1 LTRFPGFGQILW
13 HANSM
18 PDERKYR
25 GPDLAKKL
33 PLPRVA
39 DALLELQ
46 KCRGH
51 VDKMRRFARST
62 PTEHDHIASF
72 PRVKLK
78 QSDRFIYD
86 PSNRFRAERL
96 KEFEKEIRNTV
107 ELKPGDNKLLELARD
122 MVCMAYMLETE
133 VEERKQIA
141 NALNKSA
148 SAMEAARTT
157 INTILDDA
165 DDKRED
171 ISTQHRKHLREVVLA
186 AETTLID
193 SNNLR
198 GIAVKLADPEEKAPF
213 TRARLLASLVLA
225 LSKSGIEPQHAAVVL
240 SPTTKGETR
249 RNARNR
255 YKKLRISARRA
266 V

>member
-1 LTRFPGFGQILW
+1 
-13 HANSM
+13 M

-46 KCRGH
+46 NCRGH
-51 VDKMRRFARST
+51 VAKMRQFAKST
-62 PTEHDHIASF
+62 PAEHDHFASF

-78 QSDRFIYD
+78 QSDRFIDD
-86 PSNRFRAERL
+86 PSARFDAERL
-96 KEFEKEIRNTV
+96 KEFEANIRNTI
-107 ELKPGDNKLLELARD
+107 ELNLGDNKLLDLAHD

-148 SAMEAARTT
+148 SAMETARTT
-157 INTILDDA
+157 ISTILDDT

-171 ISTQHRKHLREVVLA
+171 ISTLHRKHFREVVLA

-193 SNNLR
+193 SNKLR
-198 GIAVKLADPEEKAPF
+198 GIAVQLADPEGKAPF

-240 SPTTKGETR
+240 SPTKKGEAR
-249 RNARNR
+249 KNAKSR
-255 YKKLRISARRA
+255 YKKLRVAARRT